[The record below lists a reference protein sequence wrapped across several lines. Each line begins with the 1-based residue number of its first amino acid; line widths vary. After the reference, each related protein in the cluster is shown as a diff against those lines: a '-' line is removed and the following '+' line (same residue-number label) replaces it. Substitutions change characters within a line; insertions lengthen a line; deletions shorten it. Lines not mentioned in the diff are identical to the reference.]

1 MNGHADINIVLK
13 RIDLLERALATLKR
27 DLLHGSTAR
36 KTVKKA
42 KPSLFGSV
50 RAGDITGEMV
60 DESKRKL
67 FRDIKKI

>member
-1 MNGHADINIVLK
+1 MNGHTDISVALK
-13 RIDLLERALATLKR
+13 RIDLLERELATLKR
-27 DLLHGSTAR
+27 DILHGSTAR
-36 KTVKKA
+36 KTAKKE

-50 RAGDITGEMV
+50 RAGDISGEMI